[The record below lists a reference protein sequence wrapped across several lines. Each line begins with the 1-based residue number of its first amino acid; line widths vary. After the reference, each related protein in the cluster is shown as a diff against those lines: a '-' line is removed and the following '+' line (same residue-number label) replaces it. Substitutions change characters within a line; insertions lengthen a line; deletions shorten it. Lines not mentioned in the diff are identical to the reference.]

1 MSFIPL
7 KKATKLLS
15 MAAMLVSS
23 PLFSTL
29 SEDLAQLTEDHS
41 QFTFSLYPAL
51 IPTDDNLVFSPY
63 SIANCLSM
71 IYLGARGDTAIEM
84 QKTLQLEVDRKNLA
98 KTSFSLNQSL
108 LPEAATKEN
117 YQLNI
122 ANAAWVDQGIFI
134 LTDFRYA
141 LEEQFKAKLGKLN
154 FTMADNAMETIN
166 AWTAQNTQNKIPKL
180 LSQGDITP
188 ATKLLLT
195 NAVYFQ
201 GSWAQPFNPQSTQD
215 WPFQPDVDTSIN
227 VKMMRQVLSTLYY
240 ENDLMQATALPFLGK
255 SKGGGNLA
263 LLILLPKSAENFP
276 VLVNEL
282 SDELD
287 DWLSSL
293 APERIDLKL
302 PKFRINSRFDLADP
316 LKKLG
321 MEDAFDENA
330 NFSGIDGMRDLVL
343 GKVIH
348 EAFFDLD
355 EQGVSAAAATAAGIS
370 ATSAPDKTPPTSM
383 TVDHPFLFFIVDLKS
398 QEIVFMGRIIHP

>member
-1 MSFIPL
+1 MSFIPFNR
-7 KKATKLLS
+7 AAALLS
-15 MAAMLVSS
+15 MATVLISS

-41 QFTFSLYPAL
+41 QFAFSLYSAL
-51 IPTDDNLVFSPY
+51 NQADDNQVFSPF

-71 IYLGARGDTAIEM
+71 VYLGARGDTAIEM
-84 QKTLQLEVDRKNLA
+84 QKTLHLEVDRKNLA

-108 LPEAATKEN
+108 LPEASSEKT

-141 LEEQFKAKLGKLN
+141 LEEQFKAKLGKIN
-154 FTMADNAMETIN
+154 FSMADNAMATIN
-166 AWTAQNTQNKIPKL
+166 TWTAQNTQNKIPRL

-195 NAVYFQ
+195 NAIYFE
-201 GSWAQPFNPQSTQD
+201 GSWTQPFNPKSTQD
-215 WPFQPDVDTSIN
+215 WPFQPTVETSIN
-227 VKMMRQVLSTLYY
+227 VKMMRQVVNTPYY
-240 ENDLMQATALPFLGK
+240 ENDLMQAAALPFLGK

-263 LLILLPKSAENFP
+263 LVILLPKSAENFS
-276 VLVNEL
+276 VLVNEI
-282 SDELD
+282 SDEFD

-302 PKFRINSRFDLADP
+302 PRFRLKSRFDLTEP

-330 NFSGIDGMRDLVL
+330 NFAGIDGMRDLVL
-343 GKVIH
+343 DKVIH

-355 EQGVSAAAATAAGIS
+355 EQGVSAGQNTAHLHDRRS
-370 ATSAPDKTPPTSM
+370 PVP
-383 TVDHPFLFFIVDLKS
+383 LFHY
-398 QEIVFMGRIIHP
+398 RP